1 MLYLFVD
8 AVKHFMKLL
17 QSPHQNVCEQAVWAL
32 GNIIGKNLFVLSYTV
47 TSRLLND
54 CCQVN
59 SNDIYS
65 GNFNLYNVH
74 LILTA

>member
-32 GNIIGKNLFVLSYTV
+32 GNIIGKNLSVLSCTV
-47 TSRLLND
+47 TPRLLND

-59 SNDIYS
+59 GNDIHHR
-65 GNFNLYNVH
+65 NFCIMY
-74 LILTA
+74 T